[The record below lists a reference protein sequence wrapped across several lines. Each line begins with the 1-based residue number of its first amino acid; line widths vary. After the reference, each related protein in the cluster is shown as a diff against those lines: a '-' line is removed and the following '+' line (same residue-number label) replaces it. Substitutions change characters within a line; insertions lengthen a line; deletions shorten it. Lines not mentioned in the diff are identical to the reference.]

1 MKPLSN
7 VGLDRHILRECFIM
21 SAVFPGLEKLRI
33 EIATIVSRSTSTN
46 HEKFVRKLLKVKI
59 IKKAIRVYAR
69 RKYDGNYKRHISSS
83 RTPLDSHRFSLV
95 VIAYISEKWHIS

>member
-1 MKPLSN
+1 
-7 VGLDRHILRECFIM
+7 M
-21 SAVFPGLEKLRI
+21 SAVFPGPEKLRI
-33 EIATIVSRSTSTN
+33 ENATIVSRSTSTN
-46 HEKFVRKLLKVKI
+46 HEKSVRKLLKVKI

-69 RKYDGNYKRHISSS
+69 RKYAGNYKRHISSS